1 MKLKDFTYAVE
12 RGLEITSKD
21 YLSSIKSVKHSIM
34 NADRAFRNFFNHKA
48 KFPKWKKKSNSD
60 VKMYFVRNG
69 VKQPI
74 LCERH
79 KIKIPTFGWVRLKEK
94 GSDKSGNAYHKK
106 RFCFYEGRQ
115 MFLF

>member
-1 MKLKDFTYAVE
+1 
-12 RGLEITSKD
+12 
-21 YLSSIKSVKHSIM
+21 M

-48 KFPKWKKKSNSD
+48 NELEEKIKN
-60 VKMYFVRNG
+60 VKMYFMRNG

-79 KIKIPTFGWVRLKEK
+79 KIKIPTLGWVRLKEK
-94 GSDKSGNAYHKK
+94 GSDKFRNTYHKK
-106 RFCFYEGRQ
+106 WFCFYEGRQ